1 MVKLYRSELSKRQ
14 EETHKAIQFYHAL
27 AGLSRE
33 LKTSEDKK
41 ALVHHY
47 PSIAAQIFYHFK
59 DSQIGSLI
67 IQQYRTHPRGELRQL
82 ALGVKNVLQ
91 ARSSTEKGIERVLG
105 MYSVSVPTTRDNY
118 GDADELVL

>member
-33 LKTSEDKK
+33 LKAS
-41 ALVHHY
+41 VHHY